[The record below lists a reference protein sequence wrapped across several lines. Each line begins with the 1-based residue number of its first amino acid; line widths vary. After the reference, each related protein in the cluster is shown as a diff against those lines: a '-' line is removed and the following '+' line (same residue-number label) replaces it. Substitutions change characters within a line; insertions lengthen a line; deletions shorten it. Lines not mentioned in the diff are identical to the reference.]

1 MLAEG
6 QTRDSAGRA
15 SGYASLLFTPNG
27 DLIMA
32 PGHADYSEPG
42 RLARM
47 HGACTGVAGVAPG
60 TVLSTT
66 PPFTLYNP
74 ANSGII
80 ASVVVA
86 LLGYVSGTLGAG
98 TIVFAVNSTPG
109 QAVPT
114 GGTELT
120 PQCLLLGAARGA
132 CRVFQGST
140 LAATPVILRPAF
152 VIGAY
157 AGGADLPGARDTY
170 VKGSINVAAGTA
182 VSLQGVAAAGTTPLV
197 LLAMEWEE
205 MPT

>member
-6 QTRDSAGRA
+6 QVRDSAGRA

-27 DLIMA
+27 DLIA
-32 PGHADYSEPG
+32 TPGHADYTEPG
-42 RLARM
+42 RLARL
-47 HGACTGVAGVAPG
+47 HSACTAVAGVAPG
-60 TVLSTT
+60 TALSTT

-74 ANSGII
+74 ANSGKI
-80 ASVVVA
+80 ASVLCA
-86 LLGYVSGTLGAG
+86 ILGYVSGTLGSG
-98 TIVFAVNSTPG
+98 TIVFAVNATPG

-120 PQCLLLGAARGA
+120 PQCQLIGGARGA

-152 VIGAY
+152 VLGAY
-157 AGGADLPGARDTY
+157 AGGADLPGPRECY
-170 VKGSINVAAGTA
+170 VKGSINLSAGTS

-205 MPT
+205 MVT